1 MRRNSS
7 SRRKPEKHLTPS
19 PASSLSLARELAHLL
34 EEKKARRMRLLDIG
48 AHCSYTDFVLLA
60 SAGNERHARALAE
73 HLIESMREKKRRPL
87 GVEGV
92 DAGQWVLLDFG
103 DAVVHILQE
112 PVRELY
118 DLDHLWP
125 DTVEHPV
132 GEDA

>member
-1 MRRNSS
+1 MRRNSP
-7 SRRKPEKHLTPS
+7 SRRKSEARTAPS
-19 PASSLSLARELAHLL
+19 PAGSLSLARDLARLL
-34 EEKKARRMRLLDIG
+34 EEKKAHRMRLLDIG

-73 HLIESMREKKRRPL
+73 HVVESMREQKRRPL

-92 DAGQWVLLDFG
+92 EAGQWVLLDFG

-125 DTVEHPV
+125 DPIEHPV